1 MFKELL
7 VLSKWICLI
16 GLNILSGSI
25 FIKLFRLRKRSDII
39 NTMFLIHIFVT
50 SVLVHLRVFSFFQ
63 LGYSHFVRDQADYEE
78 DIQACTFYIVTSA
91 TNIMFSGCINTVQQV
106 CWVSSWST
114 PRLTPSSTMSLTTAS
129 TMGSTILD
137 PHTLA

>member
-16 GLNILSGSI
+16 GLNISGSI

-50 SVLVHLRVFSFFQ
+50 SVLVPFRVFSFFQ

-78 DIQACTFYIVTSA
+78 DIQVCKFYIVTSA
-91 TNIMFSGCINTVQQV
+91 TICINTGIVFCRFIYV
-106 CWVSSWST
+106 CYPKGLLS
-114 PRLTPSSTMSLTTAS
+114 
-129 TMGSTILD
+129 MGSNLFHGICNWCLF
-137 PHTLA
+137 P